1 MLSNIYFRKK
11 GTRTSTVDLTTTDCL
26 EAEKGSTDQ
35 TVDPLLLLLAAV
47 VSPRTE
53 LSTWH
58 RQSMTAWLKGKL
70 AGSASSPAIS
80 RLDRP
85 PFLNSR
91 FQLTAYWFT
100 TRSLTF
106 CSHGRAARTPSR
118 HSVRATATGTGAA
131 AAAQD
136 AAAATGEP
144 RERGRLAQQPKAE
157 RLAPNVHPEGAS
169 LKRCRTVGLGF
180 VRGAAGGIIGLGQ
193 RHRRLIIRC
202 SGDH

>member
-1 MLSNIYFRKK
+1 
-11 GTRTSTVDLTTTDCL
+11 
-26 EAEKGSTDQ
+26 
-35 TVDPLLLLLAAV
+35 
-47 VSPRTE
+47 
-53 LSTWH
+53 
-58 RQSMTAWLKGKL
+58 MTAWLKGKL
-70 AGSASSPAIS
+70 AVSASSPAIS

-91 FQLTAYWFT
+91 FQLTTYTYWFA
-100 TRSLTF
+100 TRSP
-106 CSHGRAARTPSR
+106 SDRRGRAAHSPSR
-118 HSVRATATGTGAA
+118 QLCSRDGHRGGDCCRGVRNGARC
-131 AAAQD
+131 
-136 AAAATGEP
+136 GGSNREP

-169 LKRCRTVGLGF
+169 LKRGRTVGLGF